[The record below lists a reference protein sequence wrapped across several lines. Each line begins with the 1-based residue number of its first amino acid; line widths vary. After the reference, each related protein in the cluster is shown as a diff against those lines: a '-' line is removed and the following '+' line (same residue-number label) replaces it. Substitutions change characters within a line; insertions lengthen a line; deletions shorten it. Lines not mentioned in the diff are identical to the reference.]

1 MDKAGELQMV
11 MNKIREYITAWRRIL
26 ILARRPDEE
35 EFMLLTKLNFLG
47 FTLVG
52 GIAYIIHLVYV
63 LLTG

>member
-1 MDKAGELQMV
+1 MKGKL
-11 MNKIREYITAWRRIL
+11 KEYWAAWRRIL
-26 ILARRPDEE
+26 VLARRPDEE

-63 LLTG
+63 LITS

>member
-1 MDKAGELQMV
+1 MLEKM
-11 MNKIREYITAWRRIL
+11 REYWAAWKRIL
-26 ILARRPDEE
+26 VLARRPDEE

-63 LLTG
+63 LATA